1 MRFVLENLM
10 ATSLDKNIVG
20 SHYHGN
26 HGNHSNHGNLGYHG
40 NHGNYGKN
48 YLHHTREVS
57 SSSVSLFEVEDTLKK
72 PLYGILMKA
81 PFFDDKKY
89 DKVCYEVSEV
99 NLTRLSLIV

>member
-26 HGNHSNHGNLGYHG
+26 QGNQG
-40 NHGNYGKN
+40 NHGSYVNN
-48 YLHHTREVS
+48 HLRHTREVS

-99 NLTRLSLIV
+99 NLT